1 MTKAEFI
8 DKIAG
13 QRPDLNRSQVETVVN
28 TVLESIIEALSRN
41 DRVEI
46 RGFGSFSIR
55 ERGAKQGRNPKTGE
69 AVSVPP
75 KKVPFFRAGMEM
87 KKMVDG
93 KI

>member
-13 QRPDLNRSQVETVVN
+13 QRPDLNRARVEAVVN
-28 TVLESIIEALSRN
+28 TVLESIIDALSRN

-69 AVSVPP
+69 TVSVPP
-75 KKVPFFRAGMEM
+75 KRVPFFRAGKDM
-87 KKMVDG
+87 KAMVDG